1 MWCLFVDLEL
11 NKWRAACVES
21 GIFAIFLAAGRY
33 RHSYLC
39 SDVHKDGRLVGE
51 LHFFDAENWSVD
63 LIVDPGQVS
72 DGWSLSDSAELVVDG
87 TVAQADPALVGTQVG
102 HGNAAQMRADSRG
115 ANNARVAGVRDGGLG
130 LLVELRGCGQSI
142 GLVDLGLGQ
151 TTHENEITVPGGLED
166 LTRGQLRDIKL
177 LVGITNISVTSDHL
191 IVEHSDESLDAKN
204 VVSEDETL
212 DHVHLCTTHFIVAIL
227 FIPNSK

>member
-1 MWCLFVDLEL
+1 M
-11 NKWRAACVES
+11 
-21 GIFAIFLAAGRY
+21 
-33 RHSYLC
+33 C

-63 LIVDPGQVS
+63 LIVDPWQVS

-102 HGNAAQMRADSRG
+102 HGNATQMRADSRG
-115 ANNARVAGVRDGGLG
+115 ANNARVTGIRDGGLG
-130 LLVELRGCGQSI
+130 LLVELRGCGQGI

-166 LTRGQLRDIKL
+166 LTRGQL
-177 LVGITNISVTSDHL
+177 
-191 IVEHSDESLDAKN
+191 
-204 VVSEDETL
+204 
-212 DHVHLCTTHFIVAIL
+212 
-227 FIPNSK
+227 